1 MTDTNTS
8 TSTNASLIA
17 SETQYEMGVYPK
29 RGIALVRGSG
39 SHVFD
44 ADGKEYIDLT
54 SGIGIAIF
62 VINPSR

>member
-29 RGIALVRGSG
+29 RGIALGCKG
-39 SHVFD
+39 VFFNQITV
-44 ADGKEYIDLT
+44 A
-54 SGIGIAIF
+54 SQF
-62 VINPSR
+62 NR